1 MYVRAYMCE
10 YVCEIKV
17 VNGSAVEAAL
27 YQQFAVKLWGQVQTA
42 PKKVKNQTQKRTTT
56 HRPTPLVMATPRH
69 PAFAALRG
77 GMPGAVD
84 TKPVLG
90 LIDGGVLG
98 GCGSDECIVGRQG
111 GEPVLTAH
119 LLVRTQVRTMRRL
132 PPIP

>member
-56 HRPTPLVMATPRH
+56 HRPPPPPPPPTSR
-69 PAFAALRG
+69 AL
-77 GMPGAVD
+77 PGAAHNATSLD
-84 TKPVLG
+84 
-90 LIDGGVLG
+90 
-98 GCGSDECIVGRQG
+98 
-111 GEPVLTAH
+111 AH
-119 LLVRTQVRTMRRL
+119 L
-132 PPIP
+132 